1 MRNVFEKWKEK
12 VHPLFLEWA
21 EIYKEMCTAISTLG
35 PNPASELTKKIRSH
49 AEKGLAQLTG
59 KLSNELRGKYIIT
72 LGCTTE
78 DEEFFAWLCWRRFRK
93 PLWKLVQEEWDG
105 SVKAAK
111 NLVRLREDWQQLG
124 RGQKLKPFKGHLD
137 HHQILEV
144 GLSLGLEKLTAE
156 ELADCFDRICPCGE
170 THDADAMKKQRAR
183 VSKEVQT
190 ARSLMKDPSPF
201 IQNVL
206 AAVGAKP
213 SAATPAQRS
222 DAEHKHRTQN

>member
-1 MRNVFEKWKEK
+1 MRDVVEKWKEK

-21 EIYKEMCTAISTLG
+21 EIYKEMCTALSALG
-35 PNPASELTKKIRSH
+35 PNPASELTDNIWART
-49 AEKGLAQLTG
+49 EKGLAQLTG
-59 KLSNELRGKYIIT
+59 KLPNQLRSKYIIT

-78 DEEFFAWLCWRRFRK
+78 DEELFAWMCWRRFRK

-111 NLVRLREDWQQLG
+111 NLVRLREDWQQLE

-137 HHQILEV
+137 HRQILEV

-156 ELADCFDRICPCGE
+156 ELADCFDQICPCGE
-170 THDADAMKKQRAR
+170 NHDADAMKKHRAR

-190 ARSLMKDPSPF
+190 ARSFMKDPSRF
-201 IQNVL
+201 IHNFL

-213 SAATPAQRS
+213 SDASPAQRS